1 MSERSYPTAAFDMA
15 GTGTVS
21 TVATVTG
28 GIIGNIIEWY
38 DWTIYGLLASV
49 FASQFFPS
57 SDRIVA
63 LLLTLSTFALGFLMR
78 PVGSIVLS
86 PMADRYGRR
95 RMLALTILLMGL
107 GSLIVAVT
115 PPYSAIGIAAP
126 LLLLFARLVQGFSA
140 GGEFQGGATF
150 LVEHAPPNRR
160 GFTSSFHIG
169 GVGVSVLIATGV
181 SALTTGL
188 IPQPALGSWG
198 WRIPFLFGAVLS
210 LYGLYIRSGL
220 PETPHF
226 VEAERNDKLEAH
238 PIRTALTNH
247 PWESFVVFVMQMGTV
262 QFYIWVVFLPTYA
275 HLAGGLPLTQGFI
288 GGIIALIVFCIAT
301 PISGA
306 VSDRI
311 GRKPLLLGYA
321 IGFFVLSWPDAEAA
335 GQRRFLELPAGGCR
349 RLPASGHGR
358 WRAVRHLVRVVPDR
372 GTHLWHRAAIRHLRG
387 HFQRHSTANRDLS
400 GVDQDAVADRRLH
413 HGDLCHRHRD
423 VPTHERDARSRADIR
438 GAS

>member
-1 MSERSYPTAAFDMA
+1 MSDRSYPAAPFDVSD
-15 GTGTVS
+15 TGGVS
-21 TVATVTG
+21 TIATVTG

-38 DWTIYGLLASV
+38 DWTIYGLLSSV

-57 SDRIVA
+57 SDKIVA

-95 RMLALTILLMGL
+95 RMLALTILLMGF

-115 PPYSAIGIAAP
+115 PSYATIGVAAP
-126 LLLLFARLVQGFSA
+126 LLLLFARLLQGFSA

-160 GFTSSFHIG
+160 GFTSSFHIA
-169 GVGVSVLIATGV
+169 GVGASVLIATAV

-188 IPQPALGSWG
+188 IPQPALGNWG
-198 WRIPFLFGAVLS
+198 WRIPFLLGAVLS

-226 VEAERNDKLEAH
+226 VEAERRNRLEAH
-238 PIRTALTNH
+238 PIRRALMDH

-275 HLAGGLPLTQGFI
+275 HLAGGLPLSQGFI

-301 PISGA
+301 PIAGA

-311 GRKPLLLGYA
+311 GRKPLLLGFV
-321 IGFFVLSWPDAEAA
+321 IGFFVLTWPMLNLLENGDFWS
-335 GQRRFLELPAGGCR
+335 FLLVAVVGCLLLAMVDGVLSVTLCELFPTGVRTSGIG
-349 RLPASGHGR
+349 LPYAIC
-358 WRAVRHLVRVVPDR
+358 
-372 GTHLWHRAAIRHLRG
+372 AAIFSGTAPLIATYLVSIKMPWLIAVYIMVICAIGFATFLRMKET
-387 HFQRHSTANRDLS
+387 R
-400 GVDQDAVADRRLH
+400 GVAL
-413 HGDLCHRHRD
+413 
-423 VPTHERDARSRADIR
+423 T
-438 GAS
+438 

>member
-1 MSERSYPTAAFDMA
+1 MSERSYPAAALDLSGA
-15 GTGTVS
+15 GTVS
-21 TVATVTG
+21 TITTVAG

-38 DWTIYGLLASV
+38 DWTIYGLLSSV

-57 SDRIVA
+57 SDKIVA

-95 RMLALTILLMGL
+95 RMLALTILLMGF
-107 GSLIVAVT
+107 GSLIVAAT
-115 PPYSAIGIAAP
+115 PPYASIGIVAP
-126 LLLLFARLVQGFSA
+126 LLLLFARLLQGFSA

-150 LVEHAPPNRR
+150 LVEHAPLNRR

-169 GVGVSVLIATGV
+169 GVGLSVLIATGI

-198 WRIPFLFGAVLS
+198 WRIPFLLGAVLS

-226 VEAERNDKLEAH
+226 VEAERRNKLEAH

-275 HLAGGLPLTQGFI
+275 HLAGGLPLTRGFI

-301 PISGA
+301 PIAGA

-321 IGFFVLSWPDAEAA
+321 IGFFVLSWPMLKLLNNGDFWS
-335 GQRRFLELPAGGCR
+335 FLLVAIVGCLLLAMVDGVLSVTLCELFPTGVRTSGIG
-349 RLPASGHGR
+349 LPYAIC
-358 WRAVRHLVRVVPDR
+358 
-372 GTHLWHRAAIRHLRG
+372 AAIFSGTAPLIATYLVSIKMPWLIAVYIMVICAIGIATFLNMKETRG
-387 HFQRHSTANRDLS
+387 
-400 GVDQDAVADRRLH
+400 VAL
-413 HGDLCHRHRD
+413 
-423 VPTHERDARSRADIR
+423 T
-438 GAS
+438 

>member
-321 IGFFVLSWPDAEAA
+321 IGFFVLSWPMLKLLDN
-335 GQRRFLELPAGGCR
+335 GGFWSFLLVAVVGCLLLAMVDGVLSVTLCELFPTGVRTSGIG
-349 RLPASGHGR
+349 LPYAIC
-358 WRAVRHLVRVVPDR
+358 
-372 GTHLWHRAAIRHLRG
+372 AAIFSGTAPLIATYLVSIKMPWLIAVYIMVICAIGIATFLRMKET
-387 HFQRHSTANRDLS
+387 R
-400 GVDQDAVADRRLH
+400 GVAL
-413 HGDLCHRHRD
+413 
-423 VPTHERDARSRADIR
+423 T
-438 GAS
+438 